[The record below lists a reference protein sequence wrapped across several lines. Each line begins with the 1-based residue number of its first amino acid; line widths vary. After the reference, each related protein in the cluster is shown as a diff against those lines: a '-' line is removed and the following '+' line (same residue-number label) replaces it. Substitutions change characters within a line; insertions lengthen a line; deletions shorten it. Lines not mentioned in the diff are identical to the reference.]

1 MINIF
6 VDPGYRPPIPCGPC
20 YKRVCTPPGIS
31 LDKADQAL
39 LKKVEKAGI
48 YGIRIWELLN
58 LVAEEQNP
66 GTRAETRALRL
77 KLWQNLR
84 QLMSRGVVLRW
95 ARSWVSV
102 YRLPRPS
109 VNRHRRSI
117 AGSTL
122 KQHKHDQPA
131 VRKPLQIQSPCSLPC
146 PQTKSVELDAA
157 PLVKQLP
164 EVSISDNSPRPPDLE
179 SVREAARLLARLPRK
194 RTRRWT
200 GWIGGH
206 HCWRNQRIILPGGE
220 LVYLYGALRKK
231 AVWTS
236 CATGPN
242 ADLSD
247 DNWAFGAVDAD
258 QVRLVK
264 DPNAIILGK
273 LKAGVREK
281 VSEAKKRAARTNG
294 LKACKPGRQ
303 RGRPRSPSFEG
314 L

>member
-1 MINIF
+1 L
-6 VDPGYRPPIPCGPC
+6 
-20 YKRVCTPPGIS
+20 T
-31 LDKADQAL
+31 L
-39 LKKVEKAGI
+39 LRTVEKAGV

-58 LVAEEQNP
+58 RIADEQNP
-66 GTRAETRALRL
+66 ATRAETRALRL

-84 QLMSRGVVLRW
+84 KLLSRGVVFRRARRW
-95 ARSWVSV
+95 ISV
-102 YRLPRPS
+102 YRLPRVS

-131 VRKPLQIQSPCSLPC
+131 VRKPLQIQPPCSLPC
-146 PQTKSVELDAA
+146 TQTKSVELDTA

-164 EVSISDNSPRPPDLE
+164 EASISDNSPKPPDLE
-179 SVREAARLLARLPRK
+179 SVRGAARSLAQLPRK
-194 RTRRWT
+194 QKCRWT
-200 GWIGGH
+200 GWIDGR

-220 LVYLYGALRKK
+220 LVFVYGVSKK
-231 AVWTS
+231 TLVWTS

-247 DNWAFGAVDAD
+247 DNWAFGAVDAG

-281 VSEAKKRAARTNG
+281 VSEAKRRAARTNG

-303 RGRPRSPSFEG
+303 RGRPRSLQSLPATLPHSQQPAG
-314 L
+314 LA